1 MVSRRYALGL
11 IGAGATLAGL
21 PRIAFAAAET
31 DKRFVVVMLRGAM
44 DGLSAVPAYGDPSFD
59 AARNGLALATP
70 GQSGGSLKLDAMF
83 ALHPNLG
90 GMKALYDADELI
102 VVHACATPYRD
113 RSHFDGQNLLEAGS
127 EQPYGLDTGWLNRAL
142 TQIPGTGKPLG
153 VALNSH
159 MPLMLR
165 GPAPVTSWA
174 PSLLPA
180 PDADTIQRLA
190 MLYGETDP
198 KLAQSFTDA
207 QGANG
212 VAMGSGRGG
221 GGYQAFAGLMT
232 AAAKFLSTPDGERI
246 AMVEI
251 GGWDTHVNQAG
262 AFSPL
267 STNLLTL
274 DKGLQAL
281 KTGLGPLWKDTA
293 VVIATV
299 TIISGPLKPGPKP
312 AASMSNDCRVLVPA
326 GSLPA
331 SLLSSRIANTGMSRT
346 TMIASDAIASG
357 HGRACTTSL
366 QRRHAERRGS
376 VLAPAVRRRPNRC
389 APAALGRTSRVPRRP
404 DRRAGSSVS
413 DATMV
418 SSTAITAAIAKPYM
432 KATPVANIPSNA
444 ITTVAPA
451 SRIARP
457 DVSIAAITDPC
468 RSPDSR

>member
-1 MVSRRYALGL
+1 
-11 IGAGATLAGL
+11 
-21 PRIAFAAAET
+21 
-31 DKRFVVVMLRGAM
+31 
-44 DGLSAVPAYGDPSFD
+44 
-59 AARNGLALATP
+59 
-70 GQSGGSLKLDAMF
+70 
-83 ALHPNLG
+83 
-90 GMKALYDADELI
+90 MKGLYDADELI

-212 VAMGSGRGG
+212 VAMGGAG

-232 AAAKFLSTPDGERI
+232 AAAKFLGTPDGERI

-293 VVIATV
+293 VVIATEFGRTV
-299 TIISGPLKPGPKP
+299 AMNGTQGTDHGTGGAVFVAGGAVKGGRVIADWPGLRPADLYQARALKP
-312 AASMSNDCRVLVPA
+312 
-326 GSLPA
+326 
-331 SLLSSRIANTGMSRT
+331 T
-346 TMIASDAIASG
+346 TDF
-357 HGRACTTSL
+357 R
-366 QRRHAERRGS
+366 
-376 VLAPAVRRRPNRC
+376 
-389 APAALGRTSRVPRRP
+389 
-404 DRRAGSSVS
+404 
-413 DATMV
+413 
-418 SSTAITAAIAKPYM
+418 
-432 KATPVANIPSNA
+432 
-444 ITTVAPA
+444 
-451 SRIARP
+451 
-457 DVSIAAITDPC
+457 SIATGVLRDHMGLKDNQLAAVFPSSAPIRPRDGLI
-468 RSPDSR
+468 RA

>member
-1 MVSRRYALGL
+1 MVSRRHALGL

-31 DKRFVVVMLRGAM
+31 DKRFVVVMLRCAM

-293 VVIATV
+293 VVIATEFGRTV
-299 TIISGPLKPGPKP
+299 AMNGTQGTDHGTAGAVFVAGGAVKGGRVIADWPGLKPADLYQARDLKP
-312 AASMSNDCRVLVPA
+312 
-326 GSLPA
+326 
-331 SLLSSRIANTGMSRT
+331 T
-346 TMIASDAIASG
+346 TDF
-357 HGRACTTSL
+357 R
-366 QRRHAERRGS
+366 
-376 VLAPAVRRRPNRC
+376 
-389 APAALGRTSRVPRRP
+389 
-404 DRRAGSSVS
+404 
-413 DATMV
+413 
-418 SSTAITAAIAKPYM
+418 
-432 KATPVANIPSNA
+432 
-444 ITTVAPA
+444 
-451 SRIARP
+451 
-457 DVSIAAITDPC
+457 SIATGVLRDHMGLKDNQLAAVFPSSAPIKPRDGLI
-468 RSPDSR
+468 RV